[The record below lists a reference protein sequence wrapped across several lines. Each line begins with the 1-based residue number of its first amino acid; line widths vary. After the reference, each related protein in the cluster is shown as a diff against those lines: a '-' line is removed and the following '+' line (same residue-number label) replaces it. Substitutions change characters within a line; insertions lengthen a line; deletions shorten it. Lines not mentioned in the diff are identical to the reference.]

1 MSGIDLA
8 SLNKAQRSAVECVD
22 GPLLVLA
29 GAGSGKTRVLT
40 YRIAHLVG
48 DCGVQPWQILAV
60 TFTNKAA
67 KEMRA
72 RLLDLAGPMRGMWV
86 CTFHSMCVRI
96 LREHAD
102 KIGYTR
108 QFTIY
113 DADDAKRLV
122 KEIVAELNLDAKRFP
137 PQRFSNRISQ
147 AKNELKGADEFAAS
161 AGKHFEDSMSARV
174 FTMYQERLVR
184 ANAMDFDD
192 LLYNTWFLLERFPE
206 VARLY
211 QERFT
216 HILVDEYQDTNRAQ
230 YAITQ
235 RLAAGHGNL
244 MVVGDDDQSIYSWRG
259 ADIRNILDF
268 ERDWP
273 DATTVKLEENYRST
287 QTILD
292 AANAVIAHNA
302 DRKDKKLFTEGA
314 KGEKIACYCANDER
328 DEGRWIAGEIERLHD
343 AGVSYDDVAVF
354 YRTNAQSR
362 TLEDMF
368 LRAGVPYRLVGGTRF
383 FDRAEIRDV
392 MAYLKCVVNPA
403 DDISAR
409 RVINM
414 PRRGIGKST
423 VERIAATAQVMGIP
437 FLQAAREEAAD
448 PECRA
453 GTRRGIQ
460 SFLDVV
466 DGARELSGAL
476 SDVVQTIVER
486 SGLMSALAAQQSDEA
501 QGRIDN
507 IREFFGVVADYV
519 RDRELYADEELEA
532 GGGEADAAA
541 TGTGGHCGRPR
552 AGPGRLHG
560 VAQPAHRPRLPRR
573 RVRRLRHLHDHPLR
587 ERPGV
592 SRGLCRRHGRGDI
605 PAHHEPDGRRR
616 GRGAPPGLRRHHP
629 RTAAPLPVLRAVA
642 APLQHDAE
650 QPPLALRGRDPR
662 QPRGV
667 QGHRQRRHVGH
678 RLGQARRPSRHRRLG
693 ARRGDVRRAR
703 LRPHRACGRDG
714 HAHGRTRRRRQRRAH
729 PRADA
734 LGGGPDL
741 CQGRQGGPQDLRAG
755 HRHRR
760 GRRQAHHQVLEDGR
774 GEEALAGI
782 RPHREGGLDCVFVK
796 LGRLSR
802 AHARTMA
809 GGRAPTRY
817 TRRVFLRKRKKP
829 GLRHT
834 SPFS

>member
-1 MSGIDLA
+1 MSCIDLA
-8 SLNKAQRSAVECVD
+8 GLNDAQRRAVECVD

-72 RLLDLAGPMRGMWV
+72 RLAALAGPMRGMWV

-108 QFTIY
+108 EFTIY

-122 KEIVAELNLDAKRFP
+122 KDIVAELNLDAKRFP

-147 AKNELKGADEFAAS
+147 AKNELKGAGDFSAS
-161 AGKHFEDSMSARV
+161 AGRGFEDSMTARV

-192 LLYNTWFLLERFPE
+192 LLYNTWFLLERFPD
-206 VARLY
+206 VARAY

-302 DRKDKKLFTEGA
+302 NRKDKKLFTGGGR
-314 KGEKIACYCANDER
+314 GEAIACYCASDER

-343 AGVSYDDVAVF
+343 EGASYDDMAVF

-392 MAYLKCVVNPA
+392 MAYLKCAVNPA
-403 DDISAR
+403 DDISAL
-409 RVINM
+409 RVINT

-423 VERIAATAQVMGIP
+423 VERITATARVMGVP

-448 PECRA
+448 PQCRA
-453 GTRRGIQ
+453 ATRRGIQ

-466 DGARELSGAL
+466 DGASRLQGPL

-486 SGLMSALAAQQSDEA
+486 SGLVSALEAQRSDEA
-501 QGRIDN
+501 QGRIEN
-507 IREFFGVVADYV
+507 IREFFGVTSDYV
-519 RDRELYADEELEA
+519 RDVELRAEEEAPAQAAPEA
-532 GGGEADAAA
+532 GEGAGGAGEPGLVDFMEWLSLRTDLDALDDADGSAVTFMTIHSAKGLEFPVVFAAGMEEGVFPHTTSLVEDGVEEERRLAYVAITRARERLYLTYAQSRRLFNA
-541 TGTGGHCGRPR
+541 TQNNPRSRFVDEIPGALVCFKGIGSAGMSGTGW
-552 AGPGRLHG
+552 
-560 VAQPAHRPRLPRR
+560 
-573 RVRRLRHLHDHPLR
+573 DK
-587 ERPGV
+587 
-592 SRGLCRRHGRGDI
+592 RGD
-605 PAHHEPDGRRR
+605 RR
-616 GRGAPPGLRRHHP
+616 GI
-629 RTAAPLPVLRAVA
+629 
-642 APLQHDAE
+642 
-650 QPPLALRGRDPR
+650 
-662 QPRGV
+662 
-667 QGHRQRRHVGH
+667 
-678 RLGQARRPSRHRRLG
+678 
-693 ARRGDVRRAR
+693 
-703 LRPHRACGRDG
+703 
-714 HAHGRTRRRRQRRAH
+714 
-729 PRADA
+729 
-734 LGGGPDL
+734 
-741 CQGRQGGPQDLRAG
+741 AG
-755 HRHRR
+755 S
-760 GRRQAHHQVLEDGR
+760 GR
-774 GEEALAGI
+774 GEEMYGGRVFGRIGHAGASGERERRRDGTDAPKAAAAGETFAAGDKVDHKTFGPGTVIAADGDKLTI
-782 RPHREGGLDCVFVK
+782 RF
-796 LGRLSR
+796 
-802 AHARTMA
+802 ART
-809 GGRAPTRY
+809 GKVKKLLQGYAPI
-817 TRRVFLRKRKKP
+817 VKV
-829 GLRHT
+829 G
-834 SPFS
+834 

>member
-1 MSGIDLA
+1 MSCIDLA
-8 SLNKAQRSAVECVD
+8 GLNDAQRRAVECVD

-72 RLLDLAGPMRGMWV
+72 RLSALAGPMRGMWV

-108 QFTIY
+108 EFTIY

-122 KEIVAELNLDAKRFP
+122 KDIASELNLDTKRFP

-147 AKNELKGADEFAAS
+147 AKNELRGTADFSAS
-161 AGKHFEDSMSARV
+161 ANKGFEDSMTARV

-192 LLYNTWFLLERFPE
+192 LLYNTWFLLERFPD
-206 VARLY
+206 VARAY

-302 DRKDKKLFTEGA
+302 NRKDKKLFTSGG
-314 KGEKIACYCANDER
+314 KGEAIACYCASDER

-343 AGVSYDDVAVF
+343 EGVSYDDVAVF

-392 MAYLKCVVNPA
+392 MAYLKCAVNPA
-403 DDISAR
+403 DDISAL
-409 RVINM
+409 RVINT

-423 VERIAATAQVMGIP
+423 IERITATAHVMGIP

-453 GTRRGIQ
+453 ATRRGILA
-460 SFLDVV
+460 FLEVV
-466 DGARELSGAL
+466 DGARTATGPL
-476 SDVVQTIVER
+476 SDVVQLIVER
-486 SGLMSALAAQQSDEA
+486 SGLVSALEAQQSDEA
-501 QGRIDN
+501 QGRIEN
-507 IREFFGVVADYV
+507 IREFFGVVSDYV
-519 RDRELYADEELEA
+519 RDAELRAAEEEVDEADVPGA
-532 GGGEADAAA
+532 GEANVPGTQTPGEPGLGDFMEWLSLRTDLDSLDEADGCAVTFMTIHSAKGLEFPVVFAAGMEEGIFPHTTSLMEDGVEEERRLA
-541 TGTGGHCGRPR
+541 YVAITRARERLYLTYAQSRRLFNTTQNNPRSRFVDEIPGALVRFKGIGSVGMSGTGW
-552 AGPGRLHG
+552 
-560 VAQPAHRPRLPRR
+560 
-573 RVRRLRHLHDHPLR
+573 DK
-587 ERPGV
+587 
-592 SRGLCRRHGRGDI
+592 RGD
-605 PAHHEPDGRRR
+605 RR
-616 GRGAPPGLRRHHP
+616 GI
-629 RTAAPLPVLRAVA
+629 
-642 APLQHDAE
+642 
-650 QPPLALRGRDPR
+650 
-662 QPRGV
+662 
-667 QGHRQRRHVGH
+667 
-678 RLGQARRPSRHRRLG
+678 
-693 ARRGDVRRAR
+693 
-703 LRPHRACGRDG
+703 
-714 HAHGRTRRRRQRRAH
+714 
-729 PRADA
+729 
-734 LGGGPDL
+734 
-741 CQGRQGGPQDLRAG
+741 AG
-755 HRHRR
+755 S
-760 GRRQAHHQVLEDGR
+760 GR
-774 GEEALAGI
+774 GEE
-782 RPHREGGLDCVFVK
+782 
-796 LGRLSR
+796 
-802 AHARTMA
+802 MY
-809 GGRAPTRY
+809 GGRVFGRIGHAGASGGRGSGGSGGTGAAAASTAGLTFAKGDKVDHKTFGPGTVIAVNGDKLTIKFSKTGKVKKLLQGYAPI
-817 TRRVFLRKRKKP
+817 VKV
-829 GLRHT
+829 G
-834 SPFS
+834 

>member
-1 MSGIDLA
+1 MSGIDLGG
-8 SLNKAQRSAVECVD
+8 LNDAQRRAMECVD

-48 DCGVQPWQILAV
+48 DCGVQPWQVLAV

-72 RLLDLAGPMRGMWV
+72 RLSGLAVPTRGMWV
-86 CTFHSMCVRI
+86 STFHSMCVRI

-122 KEIVAELNLDAKRFP
+122 KDVTAELDLDSKRFP

-147 AKNELKGADEFAAS
+147 AKNELRGAAEFSAS
-161 AGKHFEDSMSARV
+161 AGKGFEDSMSARV

-192 LLYNTWFLLERFPE
+192 LLYNTWFLLERFPD
-206 VARLY
+206 VARVY

-235 RLAAGHGNL
+235 RLAALHGNL

-268 ERDWP
+268 EHDWP

-302 DRKDKKLFTEGA
+302 DRKDKKLFTSGA
-314 KGEKIACYCANDER
+314 EGEKVACYCASDER

-343 AGVSYDDVAVF
+343 AGASYDDVAVF

-392 MAYLKCVVNPA
+392 MAYLKCAVNPA
-403 DDISAR
+403 DDISAL
-409 RVINM
+409 RVVNT

-423 VERIAATAQVMGIP
+423 VERIAATAHVMGVP

-448 PECRA
+448 PSCRPA
-453 GTRRGIQ
+453 TRRGIR

-466 DGARELSGAL
+466 DEAAAMEGSLV
-476 SDVVQTIVER
+476 DVVETIVER
-486 SGLMSALAAQQSDEA
+486 CGLISALEAQRSDEA
-501 QGRIDN
+501 QARIDN
-507 IREFFGVVADYV
+507 IREFFGVVGDYM
-519 RDRELYADEELEA
+519 RDHELLEDEDAGEA
-532 GGGEADAAA
+532 GVREPGLGDFLEWLSLRTDLDNLGEGSDAAVTFMTIHSA
-541 TGTGGHCGRPR
+541 KGLEFPVVFAAGMEEGIFPHTTSLMEDGVEEERRLAYVAITRARERLYLTYAQSRRLFNKSQNNPRSRFVDEIPGSLVEFEGIGSAGMSGTGW
-552 AGPGRLHG
+552 
-560 VAQPAHRPRLPRR
+560 
-573 RVRRLRHLHDHPLR
+573 DK
-587 ERPGV
+587 
-592 SRGLCRRHGRGDI
+592 RGD
-605 PAHHEPDGRRR
+605 RR
-616 GRGAPPGLRRHHP
+616 GI
-629 RTAAPLPVLRAVA
+629 
-642 APLQHDAE
+642 
-650 QPPLALRGRDPR
+650 
-662 QPRGV
+662 
-667 QGHRQRRHVGH
+667 
-678 RLGQARRPSRHRRLG
+678 
-693 ARRGDVRRAR
+693 
-703 LRPHRACGRDG
+703 
-714 HAHGRTRRRRQRRAH
+714 
-729 PRADA
+729 
-734 LGGGPDL
+734 
-741 CQGRQGGPQDLRAG
+741 AG
-755 HRHRR
+755 S
-760 GRRQAHHQVLEDGR
+760 GR
-774 GEEALAGI
+774 GEEMYGGRVFGRIGHAGAAPRGAGVKEAPAASVTFAKGDKVDHKTFGPGTVLAADG
-782 RPHREGGLDCVFVK
+782 DK
-796 LGRLSR
+796 LTIKF
-802 AHARTMA
+802 ART
-809 GGRAPTRY
+809 GKVKKLLQGYAPI
-817 TRRVFLRKRKKP
+817 VKV
-829 GLRHT
+829 G
-834 SPFS
+834 

>member
-1 MSGIDLA
+1 MSGIDLG
-8 SLNKAQRSAVECVD
+8 SLNEAQRRAVECVD

-48 DCGVQPWQILAV
+48 DCGVQPWQVLAV

-72 RLLDLAGPMRGMWV
+72 RLAALAGPMRGMWV

-122 KEIVAELNLDAKRFP
+122 KDITSELNLDPKRFP

-147 AKNELKGADEFAAS
+147 SKNELRGADEFSAT
-161 AGKHFEDSMSARV
+161 AGKAFEDSTTARV

-192 LLYNTWFLLERFPE
+192 LLYNTWFLLEHFPD
-206 VARLY
+206 VAQAY

-235 RLAAGHGNL
+235 RLAALHGNL

-273 DATTVKLEENYRST
+273 NATTVKLEENYRST

-292 AANAVIAHNA
+292 AANAVISHNA
-302 DRKDKKLFTEGA
+302 HRKDKKLFTGGA
-314 KGEKIACYCANDER
+314 KGEKAACYCASDER

-362 TLEDMF
+362 MLEDMF

-392 MAYLKCVVNPA
+392 MAYLKCAVNPA

-409 RVINM
+409 RVINA

-423 VERIAATAQVMGIP
+423 VERITATAHVMGIP

-466 DGARELSGAL
+466 DEAAHMQGAL

-486 SGLMSALAAQQSDEA
+486 SGLMSALAAQASDEA
-501 QGRIDN
+501 QGRIEN

-519 RDRELYADEELEA
+519 RDAEARADEEMDARDGAGADAATGA
-532 GGGEADAAA
+532 GGGRAGTAEPALGDFMEWLSLRTDLDSLDDAAGA
-541 TGTGGHCGRPR
+541 AVTFMTIHSAKGLEFPVVFAAGMEEGIFPHSTSLMEDGVEEERRLAYVAITRARERLYLTYAQSRRLFNTTQNNPRSRFVDEIPAALLEFKGIGSVGMSGTGW
-552 AGPGRLHG
+552 
-560 VAQPAHRPRLPRR
+560 
-573 RVRRLRHLHDHPLR
+573 DK
-587 ERPGV
+587 
-592 SRGLCRRHGRGDI
+592 RGD
-605 PAHHEPDGRRR
+605 RR
-616 GRGAPPGLRRHHP
+616 GI
-629 RTAAPLPVLRAVA
+629 
-642 APLQHDAE
+642 
-650 QPPLALRGRDPR
+650 
-662 QPRGV
+662 
-667 QGHRQRRHVGH
+667 
-678 RLGQARRPSRHRRLG
+678 
-693 ARRGDVRRAR
+693 
-703 LRPHRACGRDG
+703 
-714 HAHGRTRRRRQRRAH
+714 
-729 PRADA
+729 
-734 LGGGPDL
+734 
-741 CQGRQGGPQDLRAG
+741 AG
-755 HRHRR
+755 S
-760 GRRQAHHQVLEDGR
+760 GR
-774 GEEALAGI
+774 GEE
-782 RPHREGGLDCVFVK
+782 
-796 LGRLSR
+796 
-802 AHARTMA
+802 MY
-809 GGRAPTRY
+809 GGRVFGRIGHAGAASGAGAAKRESAAGTVFSKGDKVDHKTFGPGIVVAVDGDKLTIKFSKTGKVKKLLQGYAPI
-817 TRRVFLRKRKKP
+817 VKV
-829 GLRHT
+829 G
-834 SPFS
+834 